1 MASADRITRHR
12 SDAAAGEDQRF
23 SGRVA
28 IVTGST
34 ADPSIGRSCAF
45 RLAREGASVV
55 INGRDEDRVA
65 STEAALRAEG
75 LAAVGVVG
83 SMDTEAAV
91 AHADGSGH
99 GGVRPHRPARQ
110 HTGRRPL
117 SRSPST
123 AISEEQLLE
132 TFRLNTWPGLALIR
146 AALARGL
153 GDNAGSIVTISSG
166 SPRKTTS
173 AMVSYAS
180 AKAALNAMTRTMAAD
195 LAEKGVRVNA
205 VSPGLVRTTATRP
218 IWKGDDGAARG
229 RGSPSGPADRSR
241 GHRGGGVLPS
251 LRRRPADHR
260 DHPGR
265 RRWEPPLE
273 RLDADPL
280 TTGTRTD
287 PGQKVLQRCDDSRPD
302 AGDLLPHLLGCH
314 AGKLHPEVESVGA
327 DFAHRCRQAAPPSR
341 PAHRT
346 RSSGPH
352 RTRSRRSA

>member
-1 MASADRITRHR
+1 MASADRISGDR
-12 SDAAAGEDQRF
+12 SDAAAGRDQRF

-55 INGRDEDRVA
+55 INGRDEGRVA
-65 STEAALRAEG
+65 ATEAALRAEG
-75 LAAVGVVG
+75 FAAVGVVG

-91 AHADGSGH
+91 GELTDRAMEEFGRIDLLVSTL
-99 GGVRPHRPARQ
+99 GGAPY
-110 HTGRRPL
+110 PL
-117 SRSPST
+117 SFD

-218 IWKGDDGAARG
+218 IWKGDDGAGAGAALPLGRLTEAEDIAAAVCFLLSDDARQITG
-229 RGSPSGPADRSR
+229 ITLDVD
-241 GHRGGGVLPS
+241 GGN
-251 LRRRPADHR
+251 
-260 DHPGR
+260 
-265 RRWEPPLE
+265 
-273 RLDADPL
+273 
-280 TTGTRTD
+280 
-287 PGQKVLQRCDDSRPD
+287 
-302 AGDLLPHLLGCH
+302 HL
-314 AGKLHPEVESVGA
+314 
-327 DFAHRCRQAAPPSR
+327 
-341 PAHRT
+341 
-346 RSSGPH
+346 SSGWTPI
-352 RTRSRRSA
+352 R